1 MMLKSVKKA
10 HAILFLLCFALPLF
24 LDRIT
29 KYLIVNEIWETQTIT
44 SFFNLYFT
52 YNRGIAWGIGSG
64 LDQQYAMLTTFV
76 VAAVLFYFAWYMRLV
91 ADNHKMLGSC
101 LLILSG
107 GLSNFFDRLWFGGV
121 VDFIQLHYAGWY
133 FPVFNIADVSITVGA
148 MFLSYFFLSDDK
160 S

>member
-10 HAILFLLCFALPLF
+10 HITLFLACFIVPLL

-44 SFFNLYFT
+44 SFFNIYFT

-64 LDQQYAMLTTFV
+64 LDQQYVMFTTIV
-76 VAAVLFYFAWYMRLV
+76 VASVLFYFAWYMRLV

-121 VDFIQLHYAGWY
+121 VDFIQLHLSGWY
-133 FPVFNIADVSITVGA
+133 FPVFNIADMSITIGA
-148 MFLSYFFLSDDK
+148 LFLSYFFLSDDK